1 MSTLASELKA
11 RGITLVDPLVAEA
24 LKAKKAGVTF
34 DDRKED
40 FCFEREEEEENST
53 PKKKNTIKNSKDT
66 YTKKESSAEK
76 PTTQKPTTQKSIQTS
91 NTHHVF

>member
-53 PKKKNTIKNSKDT
+53 PKKKKQQGHLHQERK
-66 YTKKESSAEK
+66 
-76 PTTQKPTTQKSIQTS
+76 QR
-91 NTHHVF
+91 